1 MTAQHDLSL
10 ITAPERAIF
19 YTAAGPITGTQLLS
33 HAWALAERLPDR
45 PLLNLHTHLL
55 DFTVVFLA
63 TLLRGQ
69 TCLLSSQQAPSQ
81 LLALQNDYNAVCTGP
96 NLPSVLNIFPLPP
109 LSELIAQKWDN
120 PSLPAHIIAAEVFT
134 SGSTG
139 QAKKH
144 RKCWGE
150 LVARSHTA
158 FPLLAVT
165 QPNATSRTT
174 TLLGTV
180 PPYHMYGF
188 ETLIL
193 QSLHTPTT
201 TASGPCFF
209 PSDIEKLLAQT
220 PAPHTLVT
228 TPVHLRS
235 LTTAQAALPSLERI
249 ISASAPLP
257 VDLAQHAEDSFNA
270 PVMEIYGSTETGSI
284 AFRRTLSDAPWRLYD
299 DTSLLLDPT
308 DTQKETYLFE
318 APYATPHPL
327 NDVIALDDDR
337 HFHLIGRKG
346 DILKIAGKRTSYAAL
361 NKALLQVD
369 GVLDGCFAPLL
380 TGGEAAGSLHE
391 PTRLQAFIVAPN
403 RDSRSIMKALRE
415 HIDPSFMPRR
425 LIELSTLPRNAVGKL
440 PRHAWEALVEHYM
453 EKRCYGTFHIPASHP
468 ALPGHFPGN
477 PVVPGVVLLDAVFH
491 HLQYDVSTITSVKF
505 LSLVRPDQPMTL
517 FSSRTAE
524 NEFRFTLHHADSRT
538 EGDTILHGRA
548 KGAPQ

>member
-1 MTAQHDLSL
+1 M
-10 ITAPERAIF
+10 
-19 YTAAGPITGTQLLS
+19 
-33 HAWALAERLPDR
+33 AERLPDQ
-45 PLLNLHTHLL
+45 PLVNLHANLL

-63 TLLRGQ
+63 TILRGQ
-69 TCLLSSQQAPSQ
+69 SCFLSSQQAPSQ
-81 LLALQNDYNAVCTGP
+81 LLALQRDHNAVCSDP
-96 NLPSVLNIFPLPP
+96 NLPDGPQAVTLPP
-109 LSELIAQKWDN
+109 LSELNAQRWDN
-120 PSLPAHIIAAEVFT
+120 PVIPAETIVAEVFT

-139 QAKKH
+139 HAKKH

-158 FPLLAVT
+158 LPLLAVT
-165 QPNATSRTT
+165 PHHTLQRT

-193 QSLHTPTT
+193 QSLHTQTI

-209 PSDIEKLLAQT
+209 PSDIEKLLAHT

-235 LTTAQAALPSLERI
+235 LTAARATLPSLDRI

-257 VDLAQHAEDSFNA
+257 ADLARQAEEDFNA

-284 AFRRTLSDAPWRLYD
+284 ASRRTLSNAPWRLYD
-299 DTSLLLDPT
+299 GTTLSLDPT
-308 DTQKETYLFE
+308 DKQHETFLFK

-327 NDVIALDDDR
+327 NDVIALNDDQ

-361 NKALLQVD
+361 NKALVQIE

-380 TGGEAAGSLHE
+380 TEGETAGSFHE
-391 PTRLQAFIVAPN
+391 PTRLQAFVVAPS
-403 RDSRSIMKALRE
+403 RDTHAIMKALRQ
-415 HIDPSFMPRR
+415 HIDPPFIPRR
-425 LIELSTLPRNAVGKL
+425 LIPLSALPRNSVGKL
-440 PRHAWEALVEHYM
+440 TRQTWEALVKRYM
-453 EKRCYGTFHIPASHP
+453 EKRCYGTFSIPATHP
-468 ALPGHFPGN
+468 ALPGHFPDN
-477 PVVPGVVLLDAVFH
+477 PIVPGVVLLDAVFH
-491 HLQYDVSTITSVKF
+491 RLQCDVSMVTSVKF

-517 FSSRTAE
+517 YANAIGE
-524 NEFRFTLHHADSRT
+524 NTYRFTLHHAD
-538 EGDTILHGRA
+538 GRA
-548 KGAPQ
+548 EGGTIVQGRVKGLPQ